1 MTALVAQEAAAEHK
15 PFATIGADVWLLL
28 GLRSLCSRRGRSRWL
43 PPGHHGPGGLL
54 PSVRP
59 LVLYAGRTVAK
70 ALAADATLV
79 RLLARVCPLVF
90 HQVRTLPEAL
100 ATFTA
105 DSGAL
110 TSRDPG
116 PRNLWGPLGWRP
128 GPVGLFA
135 TVSSLVLDPG
145 RAVPKA
151 LATDPALVGLLPG
164 VGSLMFH
171 QI

>member
-15 PFATIGADVWLLL
+15 PFATIGTDVWLLL

-59 LVLYAGRTVAK
+59 LVLYAGRTVTK